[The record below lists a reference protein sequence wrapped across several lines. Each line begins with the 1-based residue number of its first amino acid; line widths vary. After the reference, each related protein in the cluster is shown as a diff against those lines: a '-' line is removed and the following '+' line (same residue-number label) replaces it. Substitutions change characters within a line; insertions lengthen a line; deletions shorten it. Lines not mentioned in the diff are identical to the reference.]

1 MQPTTLRQRAYR
13 RLRAKFLSGE
23 LVAGM
28 TLTENQLAK
37 ELGMSRT
44 PIREAIRQMEM
55 EGLLDYAPRYG
66 AVVRSPDAREL
77 GEMYSV
83 REALESVAAAAAA
96 QRISPDALSKLD
108 GLCRNMHEISLE
120 FQQSGEPFL
129 EGDLLRR
136 YLASDL
142 EFHQIVVEAAGNRYL
157 SKIISETRLLV
168 RVFTSTFW
176 RYDREK
182 LDEANH
188 FHRRLL
194 EALRCKDVEAARI
207 VTVEAMQ
214 VSRDNALRA
223 WNQHVAPALE
233 ANEI

>member
-13 RLRAKFLSGE
+13 RLHAKFLSGE

-44 PIREAIRQMEM
+44 PIRE
-55 EGLLDYAPRYG
+55 
-66 AVVRSPDAREL
+66 V
-77 GEMYSV
+77 
-83 REALESVAAAAAA
+83 LESLAAAAAA
-96 QRISPDALSKLD
+96 QRISPDSLSKLD
-108 GLCRNMHEISLE
+108 GLWGNMNEISLE

-142 EFHQIVVEAAGNRYL
+142 EFHQIVVDAAGNRYL
-157 SKIISETRLLV
+157 SKIVNDTRLLV

-182 LDEANH
+182 LDESNR
-188 FHRRLL
+188 FHLRLL
-194 EALRCKDVEAARI
+194 EALRCKAALKNKLPKLI
-207 VTVEAMQ
+207 LTVYWRLLHSWQYATCKC
-214 VSRDNALRA
+214 R
-223 WNQHVAPALE
+223 
-233 ANEI
+233 

>member
-13 RLRAKFLSGE
+13 RLHAKFLSGE

-44 PIREAIRQMEM
+44 PIREA
-55 EGLLDYAPRYG
+55 
-66 AVVRSPDAREL
+66 
-77 GEMYSV
+77 
-83 REALESVAAAAAA
+83 LESLAAAAAA
-96 QRISPDALSKLD
+96 QRISPDSLSKLD
-108 GLCRNMHEISLE
+108 GLWGNMNEISLE

-142 EFHQIVVEAAGNRYL
+142 EFHQIVVDAAGNRYL
-157 SKIISETRLLV
+157 SKIVNDTRLLV

-182 LDEANH
+182 LDESNR
-188 FHRRLL
+188 FHLRLL
-194 EALRCKDVEAARI
+194 EALRCKDAEAARI
-207 VTVEAMQ
+207 ATLEAMQ

-233 ANEI
+233 ANKN

>member
-1 MQPTTLRQRAYR
+1 
-13 RLRAKFLSGE
+13 
-23 LVAGM
+23 
-28 TLTENQLAK
+28 
-37 ELGMSRT
+37 
-44 PIREAIRQMEM
+44 
-55 EGLLDYAPRYG
+55 
-66 AVVRSPDAREL
+66 
-77 GEMYSV
+77 V

-108 GLCRNMHEISLE
+108 GLCRSMNEISSE
-120 FQQSGEPFL
+120 FQRSGEPFL

-136 YLASDL
+136 YLALDL

-182 LDEANH
+182 LDEANR

-207 VTVEAMQ
+207 ATVEAMH

-223 WNQHVAPALE
+223 WDQHVAPALE
-233 ANEI
+233 TNEI

>member
-13 RLRAKFLSGE
+13 RLHAKFLSGE

-44 PIREAIRQMEM
+44 PIREA
-55 EGLLDYAPRYG
+55 
-66 AVVRSPDAREL
+66 
-77 GEMYSV
+77 
-83 REALESVAAAAAA
+83 LESLAAAAAA
-96 QRISPDALSKLD
+96 QRISPDSLSKLD
-108 GLCRNMHEISLE
+108 GLWGNMNEISLE

-142 EFHQIVVEAAGNRYL
+142 EFHQIVVDAAGNRYL
-157 SKIISETRLLV
+157 SKIVNDTRLLV

-182 LDEANH
+182 LNESNR
-188 FHRRLL
+188 FHLRLL
-194 EALRCKDVEAARI
+194 EALRCKDAEAARI
-207 VTVEAMQ
+207 ATLEAMQ

-233 ANEI
+233 ANKN

>member
-13 RLRAKFLSGE
+13 RLRAKFFSGE

-77 GEMYSV
+77 DEMYSV
-83 REALESVAAAAAA
+83 REALESHAAAAAA
-96 QRISPDALSKLD
+96 QRISPDSLSKLD
-108 GLCRNMHEISLE
+108 VLYRNMNEISFE
-120 FQQSGEPFL
+120 FRRSGEPFL
-129 EGDLLRR
+129 EGELLRR

-142 EFHQIVVEAAGNRYL
+142 EFHGIVVDAAGNRYL
-157 SKIISETRLLV
+157 SKIVSENRLLV

-182 LDEANH
+182 LDESNR
-188 FHRRLL
+188 FHKRLL
-194 EALRCKDVEAARI
+194 DALRIRDVEAARI
-207 VTVEAMQ
+207 ATVEAMQ
-214 VSRDNALRA
+214 VSRENALRA
-223 WNQHVAPALE
+223 WDQNAAPALE
-233 ANEI
+233 ANEN